1 MESIYNLVPEEYDPV
16 KFGDKGPMYRS
27 RYDPKAGVTGSTF
40 NTHGSTKVLGAGE
53 AVRKASGTMGR
64 RTDAAG
70 PQRLP
75 EGPDEVQ
82 EGLVASRRPEV
93 RPADRHAEGA
103 RPATS

>member
-1 MESIYNLVPEEYDPV
+1 MGLERARRSGSSRRSAVYEQPLHPQGPGRRAGSRHAPNMESIYNLVPEEYDPV

-64 RTDAAG
+64 RT
-70 PQRLP
+70 
-75 EGPDEVQ
+75 E
-82 EGLVASRRPEV
+82 
-93 RPADRHAEGA
+93 
-103 RPATS
+103 